1 MEASRQQNYGSKMLI
16 LVALAVSTTLAVNS
30 PTVKEFLARPTP
42 KYAEQLT
49 GEALVDYVNEHQ
61 PFFKAEYS
69 PNVMAFTESRLMD
82 AKYLVKPK
90 EDEILQD
97 VVLDD
102 DDVLPDSFDARQH
115 WPQCE
120 SIGHIRDQSACGSCW
135 AVSSAEV
142 MSDRLCVQSNAT
154 MKMLL
159 SDTDI
164 LSCCGRTCGL
174 GCKGGYVIEA
184 FRYWTREGVCTGGR
198 YKQKNVCK
206 PYAFYP
212 CGQHKDQ
219 PYYGACPQGSWNTP
233 LCRKKCQ
240 FKYAV
245 TYGEDKI
252 KGKSA
257 YFLKMDEDVIKREI
271 IRNGPVVGAFRV
283 YEDFSHYKGGIY
295 VHTGGAK
302 KGAHAVKVIGWGS
315 ENGTDYWLIA
325 NSWNTDW
332 GENGGYFR
340 ILRGENHCGI
350 EEQMVAGM
358 ADL

>member
-1 MEASRQQNYGSKMLI
+1 MEI
-16 LVALAVSTTLAVNS
+16 
-30 PTVKEFLARPTP
+30 
-42 KYAEQLT
+42 
-49 GEALVDYVNEHQ
+49 
-61 PFFKAEYS
+61 
-69 PNVMAFTESRLMD
+69 
-82 AKYLVKPK
+82 
-90 EDEILQD
+90 
-97 VVLDD
+97 
-102 DDVLPDSFDARQH
+102 FDARQH

-120 SIGHIRDQSACGSCW
+120 SIGHIRDQSACD
-135 AVSSAEV
+135 APF
-142 MSDRLCVQSNAT
+142 RHRYT
-154 MKMLL
+154 FMLRKNL
-159 SDTDI
+159 WFRKFSEQNVWF
-164 LSCCGRTCGL
+164 R
-174 GCKGGYVIEA
+174 CKGGYVIEA